1 MMGENPPKSL
11 SGSLFHWW
19 SETAEQLPDMFCLVQ
34 HALTTKKKK
43 WTKDMNFL
51 QHKTNCEN
59 SAGMA
64 TISKTITVKKIIS
77 TATVMITWL

>member
-1 MMGENPPKSL
+1 MMKEKFQESL

-19 SETAEQLPDMFCLVQ
+19 SEIAEQLPDMFCLVQ

-51 QHKTNCEN
+51 QHKTNRLRKQCRN
-59 SAGMA
+59 GYHFKDSN
-64 TISKTITVKKIIS
+64 T
-77 TATVMITWL
+77 